1 LIMEKT
7 MMRSAEVNTVF
18 DRLLRPL
25 AEMRSVRSV
34 TLLDTDGFL
43 IHTTSSDATNSEAQ
57 RLRWSRLCKERGGER
72 ITMVFE
78 RGVVVVGNAPLGV
91 LLVHAAHEVNLGAL
105 YTLYE
110 ATLESIRDTGRR
122 RDPP

>member
-1 LIMEKT
+1 
-7 MMRSAEVNTVF
+7 MMRSAGVNTVF

-25 AEMRSVRSV
+25 AEMRAVRSV

-43 IHTTSSDATNSEAQ
+43 IHSTSSDATNSEAQ

-78 RGVVVVGNAPLGV
+78 RGVVVVGTAPLGV
-91 LLVHAAHEVNLGAL
+91 LLVHAAHGVNLGAL
-105 YTLYE
+105 YTLYD
-110 ATLESIRDTGRR
+110 ATLEAIRDTGRR

>member
-1 LIMEKT
+1 LVMEKT
-7 MMRSAEVNTVF
+7 MMRSAGVNTVF

-25 AEMRSVRSV
+25 AEMRAVRSV

-43 IHTTSSDATNSEAQ
+43 IHTTSSDGTNSEAQ

-78 RGVVVVGNAPLGV
+78 RGVVVVGTAPLGV
-91 LLVHAAHEVNLGAL
+91 LLVHAAQEVNLGAL

-110 ATLESIRDTGRR
+110 ATLEAIRDTGRR